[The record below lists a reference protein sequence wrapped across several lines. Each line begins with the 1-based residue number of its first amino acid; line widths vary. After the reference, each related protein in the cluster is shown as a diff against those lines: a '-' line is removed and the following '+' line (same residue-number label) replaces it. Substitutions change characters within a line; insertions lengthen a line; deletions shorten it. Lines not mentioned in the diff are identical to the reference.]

1 MLQWVPVPFPPER
14 SGLCLAAGTS
24 VPKHHPKRVSSCA
37 GHCERVFDNLGPAG
51 ELVSAL
57 GKHSKRH
64 AASDHAFPLADG
76 DDGTI
81 VANGQLGTLDGR
93 QVRKFAR
100 LRSVNGGAPTCDLT
114 SLAFSG
120 RIDDQLTV

>member
-1 MLQWVPVPFPPER
+1 MTA
-14 SGLCLAAGTS
+14 LANHA
-24 VPKHHPKRVSSCA
+24 KR
-37 GHCERVFDNLGPAG
+37 R
-51 ELVSAL
+51 
-57 GKHSKRH
+57 

-81 VANGQLGTLDGR
+81 VATGQLGTLDGR